1 MDGRL
6 TQMLHGNLHLLS
18 AKSYERLKRH
28 YEGDTLTWTE
38 ELSLLNE
45 ITARKDM
52 SRVHPLLD

>member
-6 TQMLHGNLHLLS
+6 IRMLHGSLHLLS
-18 AKSYERLKRH
+18 EKSYERLKQH
-28 YEGDTLTWTE
+28 YAGDTLTSQE
-38 ELSLLNE
+38 QNSLLNE

>member
-6 TQMLHGNLHLLS
+6 TRMLHGNLHLLS
-18 AKSYERLKRH
+18 DKSYERLKRH
-28 YEGDTLTWTE
+28 YEGDTLTLQE
-38 ELSLLNE
+38 QNSLLNE

>member
-6 TQMLHGNLHLLS
+6 TQMLHGSLHLLCE
-18 AKSYERLKRH
+18 KSYERLKEH
-28 YEGDTLTWTE
+28 YGGNTLTLREQT
-38 ELSLLNE
+38 LLLNE